1 MVSNKVTFKKLTLQ
15 KNKTST
21 SIINKQENMLQP
33 SNKKG
38 MDFKKIRDIKE
49 VFKININ
56 ILKWKS
62 QQKG

>member
-1 MVSNKVTFKKLTLQ
+1 MVSNKVIFKKLTLH
-15 KNKTST
+15 KNKISM

-33 SNKKG
+33 WNKKG
-38 MDFKKIRDIKE
+38 MDLKKIRDIKE

-62 QQKG
+62 Q